1 MASASSR
8 PSLSP
13 SLCFNETALRDFL
26 RVSRSA
32 IDDTISQNL
41 NSLLAPSTD
50 KFDPSTTAERHLA
63 PRSRRLV
70 PSDSCR
76 AFRDRVLFPS
86 WQARSDVM
94 NYCAGV
100 ATSPDPND
108 PEHVLR
114 EVEDARAR
122 ERVVDERLDPYS
134 ARYFP
139 REARTERLAG
149 LMRSERMVEEI
160 VRARTWQIVNERC
173 ESVGGAGGLTW
184 LEALDRWRKE
194 EGR

>member
-1 MASASSR
+1 MASASTK
-8 PSLSP
+8 PTLTP

-32 IDDTISQNL
+32 TDDTINQNL
-41 NSLLAPSTD
+41 NSLLSPSAD
-50 KFDPSTTAERHLA
+50 KFDPSSTSQRQLA

-70 PSDSCR
+70 PSSSCQD
-76 AFRDRVLFPS
+76 FKDRVLFPS
-86 WQARSDVM
+86 WQARSDVL

-100 ATSPDPND
+100 ATSPDPDD

-114 EVEDARAR
+114 EVEDAKAR

-149 LMRSERMVEEI
+149 LTRSERMVEEI
-160 VRARTWQIVNERC
+160 VRQRTWQTINERC
-173 ESVGGAGGLTW
+173 EIVASTGSGSW
-184 LEALDRWRKE
+184 EEALDRWRRE
-194 EGR
+194 ERR